1 MAYECVLRAWHAHQ
15 TELRSFLSSRLP
27 EPALADDLL
36 QDVFFRAMREGRDF
50 CELHNPRAWLFRVA
64 RNALTDH
71 LRLRKHWVP
80 VPVDELAACLARV
93 LPELPEKDRDILVA
107 CDLGPMSQEAYA
119 RSRGVSLAAAKGRIR
134 RARERLRSALATHCG
149 VRFDA
154 DGRVCCHGRGKTE
167 QQAPA
172 VGQ

>member
-1 MAYECVLRAWHAHQ
+1 MNC
-15 TELRSFLSSRLP
+15 TIP
-27 EPALADDLL
+27 
-36 QDVFFRAMREGRDF
+36 G
-50 CELHNPRAWLFRVA
+50 AWLFRVA

-71 LRLRKHWVP
+71 LRLRKHWVPVPDNLADERSPEP

-119 RSRGVSLAAAKGRIR
+119 RSRGMSLAAAKGRIR